1 MNEEAITQVR
11 RGMDRL
17 RGRLFGALEVLNLPD
32 KQEAAFKSLVRT
44 LTYEDQAT
52 LESIIRG
59 EE

>member
-1 MNEEAITQVR
+1 
-11 RGMDRL
+11 MDRL